1 MLFSNKLTFQLVSNN
16 SELGLHTSQ
25 RIKVWQ
31 DTFTLY
37 YKATVREFTHW
48 HVTVA
53 RKEGAARLLIIS
65 PCQQISENE
74 GAQYII
80 VASIA
85 EYIFG
90 NFLGL

>member
-1 MLFSNKLTFQLVSNN
+1 MASHIYIV
-16 SELGLHTSQ
+16 
-25 RIKVWQ
+25 
-31 DTFTLY
+31 
-37 YKATVREFTHW
+37 TVREFTLW

-53 RKEGAARLLIIS
+53 RKGGAARLLIIS

-90 NFLGL
+90 TFLGL